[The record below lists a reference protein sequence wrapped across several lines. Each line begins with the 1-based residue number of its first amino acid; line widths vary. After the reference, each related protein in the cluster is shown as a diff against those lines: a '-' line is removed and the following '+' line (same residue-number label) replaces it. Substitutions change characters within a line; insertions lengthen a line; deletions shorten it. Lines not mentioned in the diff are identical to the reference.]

1 MASNFPSGID
11 SYTTKI
17 DLIDNVMAS
26 HVNDLQDAIV
36 ALEQAALARPD
47 TEILADDKVLVDS
60 DAAIQFLDPG
70 GAAREVELPAEGND
84 NHPFLIVNTADAAE
98 ALTVKDD
105 SGGTI
110 GTVARDE
117 AKLFVSNG
125 SVWRQLTAGSSSSG
139 SGSYATIL
147 ALGG

>member
-1 MASNFPSGID
+1 MASNFPASVD
-11 SYTTKI
+11 SYTTKV
-17 DLIDNVMAS
+17 DLVDDVMAS

-47 TEILADDKVLVDS
+47 TETLADDKVLVDA

-125 SVWRQLTAGSSSSG
+125 SVWRQLTTGGVGAGGVDLSTI
-139 SGSYATIL
+139 YALI
-147 ALGG
+147 A

>member
-125 SVWRQLTAGSSSSG
+125 SVWRQLTSGSSSSG
-139 SGSYATIL
+139 GGSYATIL